1 MTVSNKPPL
10 TPSYLNKVVSFH
22 LQGVGFLYGAKRR
35 ELDAQ
40 TPNQN
45 SNSDL
50 GSKQLS
56 HQNSDLPLTL
66 TNITLEAH
74 QGEIV
79 AIIGPSGAGKSSLLS
94 LLATQSKPTI
104 GRLAVLNQNPEQLS
118 HRALKTLRSRI
129 GFIHQSPPIPPKQR
143 VVTAVLAGK
152 LGQWSLLR
160 SLVSLLY
167 PLDIEGAFQALDKV
181 QMSQFLFERCDQISG
196 GQLQRVGIAR
206 TMYQKPELILADE
219 PVSSLDPEL
228 SALTIRALLDQAKLS
243 NATFLASLH
252 SVDIALKYFPRVV
265 GLRGGEILFDLPT
278 QEVTENLLTELY
290 ATEQGRI
297 PSQLKV

>member
-1 MTVSNKPPL
+1 
-10 TPSYLNKVVSFH
+10 
-22 LQGVGFLYGAKRR
+22 
-35 ELDAQ
+35 
-40 TPNQN
+40 
-45 SNSDL
+45 
-50 GSKQLS
+50 
-56 HQNSDLPLTL
+56 
-66 TNITLEAH
+66 
-74 QGEIV
+74 
-79 AIIGPSGAGKSSLLS
+79 
-94 LLATQSKPTI
+94 
-104 GRLAVLNQNPEQLS
+104 
-118 HRALKTLRSRI
+118 
-129 GFIHQSPPIPPKQR
+129 
-143 VVTAVLAGK
+143 VLAGK

-160 SLVSLLY
+160 SLVSLVY

-265 GLRGGEILFDLPT
+265 GLRGGGILFDLPT